1 MDNAAVWIIL
11 LGIWIFFLQNRVK
24 ELEKIV
30 KGLNLSEKPS
40 AVKPVQTESKAKEA
54 DEIPVITQTIK
65 EEVLEEASRVEVFK
79 QTYTEPKQRVLA
91 PAKPSKVI
99 TFITEYFS
107 GGNLLVRIG
116 GVVLFFGLAF
126 LVKYATEHSII
137 SMEMRLWA
145 IALTAVVLIV
155 LGWKLRKRE
164 GAYGQ
169 ILQGLGIAML
179 YLVIY
184 GAAKFYTMLS
194 LDIAFMLMLAVVLLG
209 SILAVIEDAL
219 PLALFSTA
227 GGFLV
232 PILTS
237 SGEGSHIILFSY
249 YAFLNIGVFIVAWY
263 RSWRALNVLG
273 FLFTFVI
280 ASAWGVLKYNTG
292 YFATTE
298 PFLILYFA
306 MYLCIAIVFTLKHP
320 FEPKNFVDSTL
331 VFGLP
336 LVAFPL
342 QLHLVKNI
350 PYGDAWSAVTLGL
363 LYLGLWQWLK
373 AKERTKLLAA
383 AFLVLGA
390 LFLTIAIPYIF
401 NADVSA
407 ALWSVEGAAA
417 IWLGLKQARKL
428 TRYFGMLML
437 SISIIVYPDAVSS
450 YGITIAEYLG
460 YLIIIVAALAAS
472 YLLDSHKKSIPAW
485 NNYIAKIFLALGI
498 VLWFTANLGVFP
510 TWYFHQAQDVLLT
523 LIMGATLLFAVAK
536 YFSWKLLSHTLQGF
550 IPLGLFIFLAQAN
563 ENLLDIHP
571 FTHWG
576 GLLFAALFTLHFLLL
591 YAYKKVWKFE
601 NALHLLGLWFIVLVT
616 SLELHYHLLSLNKGK
631 VFEALFLA
639 LVPLLASLLLLLP
652 KHYKG
657 WLESYR
663 KTYQQIGVGAL
674 MLVLLLWELAMF
686 FNVMPQGTVALFNLL
701 DLMQLAV
708 LLSLAYWVYHQR
720 EAWSEQTKAIL
731 YAKVSFLGL
740 VLLSVLFARYIH
752 YTQETSYTL
761 HALWHSNYFQTGL
774 SLLWSMVAIILM
786 LLSKRYS
793 NRSLWMA
800 GFGLLIVVVLKLFF
814 VELAS
819 SGTVERIISFMVV
832 GGLLLVIGYFVPLPP
847 SQEPEQEDETND

>member
-11 LGIWIFFLQNRVK
+11 LGIWIFFLQSRVK

-30 KGLNLSEKPS
+30 KGLKLLEKTS
-40 AVKPVQTESKAKEA
+40 AVQPMHTESKE
-54 DEIPVITQTIK
+54 EETIPVVTQSID
-65 EEVLEEASRVEVFK
+65 EDVLEEVSSVEVFK
-79 QTYTEPKQRVLA
+79 QTHAEPTQKVTVPQ
-91 PAKPSKVI
+91 KPSKI
-99 TFITEYFS
+99 MTFITEYFS

-116 GVVLFFGLAF
+116 GVVLFFGLSF
-126 LVKYATEHSII
+126 LLKYAAEHSII
-137 SMEMRLWA
+137 SMEMRLWG
-145 IALTAVVLIV
+145 IALTAVVLMV

-184 GAAKFYTMLS
+184 GAAKFYAMLS

-209 SILAVIEDAL
+209 SVLAVIEDAL

-237 SGEGSHIILFSY
+237 SGEGSHVVLFSY
-249 YAFLNIGVFIVAWY
+249 YAFLNVGVFIVAWY
-263 RSWRALNVLG
+263 RSWRVLNVLG

-280 ASAWGVLKYNTG
+280 ASAWGVLKYKTG

-350 PYGDAWSAVTLGL
+350 PYGDAWSAVVLGL

-373 AKERTKLLAA
+373 TKERTKLLADS
-383 AFLVLGA
+383 FLVLGV

-407 ALWSVEGAAA
+407 ALWSVEGSAA
-417 IWLGLKQARKL
+417 IWLGLKQARRF

-437 SISIIVYPDAVSS
+437 TISIFVYPDAVSY
-450 YGITIAEYLG
+450 YGITLAEYLG
-460 YLIIIVAALAAS
+460 YIIIIIATLAAS
-472 YLLDSHKKSIPAW
+472 YLLDSHKESMLKW
-485 NNYIAKIFLALGI
+485 NNYMAKIFLALGMM
-498 VLWFTANLGVFP
+498 LWFTANLSVLPAG
-510 TWYFHQAQDVLLT
+510 YFYHGQDVLLT
-523 LIMGATLLFAVAK
+523 LIVGVSLLFGLTRHL
-536 YFSWKLLSHTLQGF
+536 SWKLLAHTLQGVT
-550 IPLGLFIFLAQAN
+550 PLGLFIFLAGAN
-563 ENLLDIHP
+563 DNLLHIHP
-571 FTHWG
+571 SAHWG
-576 GLLFAALFTLHFLLL
+576 AFLFVALFSLHFLLL
-591 YAYKKVWKFE
+591 YAYKKVWRFE
-601 NALHLLGLWFIVLVT
+601 NELHLLGLWFMVLLL
-616 SLELHYHLLSLNKGK
+616 SIELHYHLLSLAKDK
-631 VFEALFLA
+631 VFEAVFLA
-639 LVPLLASLLLLLP
+639 LVPFLTSVLLLLP

-663 KTYQQIGVGAL
+663 KTYQHIGVGFL

-686 FNVMPQGTVALFNLL
+686 FKVMPHGTVALFNLL
-701 DLMQLAV
+701 DLIQIAV

-720 EAWSEQTKAIL
+720 AFWSEQTKTIL

-740 VLLSVLFARYIH
+740 VLLSVLFARYVH
-752 YTQETSYTL
+752 YTQETDYTL
-761 HALWHSNYFQTGL
+761 HTLWHSNYFQTGL

-786 LLSKRYS
+786 LLSKRYAH
-793 NRSLWMA
+793 RPLWMA

-847 SQEPEQEDETND
+847 TQTHTQEDETND